1 MPHFNASYPINLLGL
16 HAANPSRYPFLLQTL
31 GGAPGWDILFAFP
44 QQRVLARANEAG
56 HFLRQLDIE
65 WETQRRLNITDDGD
79 AFLPFHGGWFLYFGY
94 ELLHEIEPSVQRRE
108 LETKL
113 PLALATRIP
122 AAILVDHERGKTYL
136 FAESAHAVFLETLR
150 YDIEHLPAFTPT
162 VPHVEAIVEA
172 PPAEFLQG
180 VARIQHYI
188 HEGDIF
194 QANLARHWHA
204 QLQGDALGLYAA
216 LQRSNPAPF
225 GGLADLGEDNYI
237 ISSSPERLA
246 HVQGEE
252 IETRPIAGTRPR
264 SDQGNEDQ
272 KLKAQLQ
279 STAKERAEHIML
291 VDLERNDLGRVCE
304 PGSVHVPALLEVT
317 SYAHVHHLEST
328 VRGRLKI
335 GVTPGQII
343 RALFPGGTITGCPK
357 VRCMQIIRELE
368 SEARYAYTGSMGY
381 LNHEGDLDLNILIR
395 SFLLQG
401 KALHFWAGAGI
412 VADSQP
418 EQELEETR
426 AKAKGLLRALGIP
439 G

>member
-1 MPHFNASYPINLLGL
+1 MPHITASYPVDLLRL

-44 QQRVLARANEAG
+44 QQRVVQRANEAR

-65 WETQRRLNITDDGD
+65 WETQRRLNITETGD
-79 AFLPFHGGWFLYFGY
+79 AFLPFHGGWFLYFSY
-94 ELLHEIEPSVQRRE
+94 ELLHEIEPSVARRE
-108 LETKL
+108 LENKF

-122 AAILVDHERGKTYL
+122 AAVLVDHVHIKTYL
-136 FAESAHAVFLETLR
+136 FAESTHAVFLETLR
-150 YDIEHLPAFTPT
+150 YDIEHLPELTPT
-162 VPHVEAIVEA
+162 IPRVDEIVEA
-172 PPAEFLQG
+172 PPADFLQG
-180 VARIQHYI
+180 VARIQSYI
-188 HEGDIF
+188 REGDIF
-194 QANLARHWHA
+194 QANLARHWQA
-204 QLQGDALGLYAA
+204 QLQGDAVGLYAA

-225 GGLADLGEDNYI
+225 GGLVDLGDDNYI
-237 ISSSPERLA
+237 ISSSPERLV

-264 SDQGNEDQ
+264 SDQGSEDQ

-317 SYAHVHHLEST
+317 SYTHVHHLEST
-328 VRGRLKI
+328 VRGRLKL

-368 SEARYAYTGSMGY
+368 SQARYAYTGSMGY

-401 KALHFWAGAGI
+401 KSLHFWAGAGI
-412 VADSQP
+412 VADSQA

-426 AKAKGLLRALGIP
+426 AKAKGLLRALGIAA
-439 G
+439 